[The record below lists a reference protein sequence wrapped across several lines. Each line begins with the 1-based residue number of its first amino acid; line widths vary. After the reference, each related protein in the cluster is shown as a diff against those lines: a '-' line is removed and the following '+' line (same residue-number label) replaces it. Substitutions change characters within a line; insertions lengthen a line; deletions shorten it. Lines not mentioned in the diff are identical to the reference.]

1 MDFVFQSK
9 NIGIFFERYLKSQ
22 FMSIQIKS
30 VNFLTEILQPFQSTS
45 PVSQLDFLLE
55 IWNPGGGRLH
65 VSEKYLVFSN
75 FDIDVFTTVSHH
87 LQALLTTFRTVVWK
101 DINISFEDP

>member
-55 IWNPGGGRLH
+55 I
-65 VSEKYLVFSN
+65 
-75 FDIDVFTTVSHH
+75 
-87 LQALLTTFRTVVWK
+87 
-101 DINISFEDP
+101 